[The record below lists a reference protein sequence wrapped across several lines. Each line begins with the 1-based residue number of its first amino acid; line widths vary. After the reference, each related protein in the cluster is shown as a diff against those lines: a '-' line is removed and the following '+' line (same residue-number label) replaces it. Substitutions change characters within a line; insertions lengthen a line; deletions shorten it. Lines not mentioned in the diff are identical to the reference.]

1 MNKLDLM
8 KKRND
13 IARLVRENNRCGS
26 FRNHFRFGS
35 GGYRHELKKFDICYS
50 LHLTNKEFLTEARF
64 KDYSGIADILV
75 LDDGIV
81 YEIMNSET
89 EKKLSNKIARYP
101 KELELKKLNKSLVV
115 KMPAVGEPPFKE
127 VSVFWLLN
135 NNLEEI
141 HKEIKHYDKR
151 FETSFGIHEINQNQI
166 KSFINNRFEVIMANI
181 ESLIKIN

>member
-1 MNKLDLM
+1 MRGITRRMNKLDLM

-101 KELELKKLNKSLVV
+101 KELEIRKLKIDNEEPNIRSRVFFKDNLNLKEPVLKSR
-115 KMPAVGEPPFKE
+115 KIKVG
-127 VSVFWLLN
+127 
-135 NNLEEI
+135 
-141 HKEIKHYDKR
+141 
-151 FETSFGIHEINQNQI
+151 
-166 KSFINNRFEVIMANI
+166 
-181 ESLIKIN
+181 

>member
-1 MNKLDLM
+1 MELD
-8 KKRND
+8 
-13 IARLVRENNRCGS
+13 EQ
-26 FRNHFRFGS
+26 
-35 GGYRHELKKFDICYS
+35 
-50 LHLTNKEFLTEARF
+50 
-64 KDYSGIADILV
+64 IL
-75 LDDGIV
+75 
-81 YEIMNSET
+81 E
-89 EKKLSNKIARYP
+89 
-101 KELELKKLNKSLVV
+101 ELKKLNKSLVV

-181 ESLIKIN
+181 ESLIKINNNNLIMIFRQLGEIKKKR